1 MNILFHI
8 HFILYFEGAPVIET
22 IAFSNLLTQNT
33 EDDFGSALIEIVCN
47 TKISPPTN
55 VAWLRDGKKL
65 NIDGTLYQ
73 TVVHVAD
80 RRNYLYNTTLII
92 RDAANIGGIHKYTC
106 IVSNTQGE
114 DQMTI
119 TINVTG
125 MASQLLQNV
134 HVPNLDMLM

>member
-1 MNILFHI
+1 M
-8 HFILYFEGAPVIET
+8 IET

-33 EDDFGSALIEIVCN
+33 EDDLSSALIEIVCN

-55 VAWLRDGKKL
+55 VKWLRDGKNL

-73 TVVHVAD
+73 TAVRVAD

-92 RDAANIGGIHKYTC
+92 RDAANIGGIHNYTC
-106 IVSNTQGE
+106 IVSNTRGE

-119 TINVTG
+119 KINVTG

-134 HVPNLDMLM
+134 HVPNLNRNMS